1 MKNEKISLNKQ
12 SSRQIKLDCDNN
24 KYYLS
29 SSDITVNS
37 AFELKAKSLVS
48 YFNWALFLELIMKY
62 NIDIIYSSCPCHIS
76 LDRSFKIFVDK
87 NQIEADILIIFA
99 VTRFGQVFRR
109 LT

>member
-12 SSRQIKLDCDNN
+12 SSRQIKLACDNN

-37 AFELKAKSLVS
+37 AFELKANHWSFTS
-48 YFNWALFLELIMKY
+48 IGALFLELIMKY

-99 VTRFGQVFRR
+99 VTRIGQVFR
-109 LT
+109 